1 VDGPAVKREIDAGEI
16 FDVVVS
22 LAPAMDDFVGQGK
35 IVAGTRANIAR
46 RGVGV
51 SVAVGAPKL
60 DISSVEAVKSSVEAV
75 KRTLLAAKTVAHS
88 TGGSAGVYFKSLLER
103 LGIAEQTKAK
113 LKPMPGST
121 AAEAIVNGEADLLVA
136 GNAETMVP
144 SVQPVGLLPTALQN
158 YIVFAAR
165 VVVATQHPE
174 AAKDLIKSLAAA
186 EAAQVITAK
195 GMEPAVP

>member
-1 VDGPAVKREIDAGEI
+1 
-16 FDVVVS
+16 
-22 LAPAMDDFVGQGK
+22 MDDFVGQGK

-51 SVAVGAPKL
+51 GVAVGAPKL
-60 DISSVEAVKSSVEAV
+60 DISSVEAVK
-75 KRTLLAAKTVAHS
+75 RTLLAAKTLAHS
-88 TGGSAGVYFKSLLER
+88 TGASAGVYFKSLLER

-113 LKPMPGST
+113 LKPMPEST
-121 AAEAIVNGEADLLVA
+121 AAEAIMNGEADLLVA

-144 SVQPVGLLPTALQN
+144 GVQPVGLLPTELQN

-165 VVVATQHPE
+165 EVVATQHPE
-174 AAKDLIKSLAAA
+174 AAKDLIKFLAAA
-186 EAAQVITAK
+186 EAAQAIPAK